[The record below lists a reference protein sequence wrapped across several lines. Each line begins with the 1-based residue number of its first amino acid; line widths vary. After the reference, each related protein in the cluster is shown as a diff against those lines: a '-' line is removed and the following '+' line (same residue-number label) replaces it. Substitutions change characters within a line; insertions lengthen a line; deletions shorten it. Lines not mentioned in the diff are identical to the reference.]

1 MIDFLATV
9 LPTAG
14 TYCVVGIGR
23 GKTIQT
29 FYADLQEAANR
40 AYALDDAG
48 IDAYFALAAFTE
60 NSRKADHARALRAFF
75 IDLDCGTGKPYA
87 DQAEASVALRKFL
100 TATGMPDPTV
110 VNSGG
115 GLHAYWPFTEEI
127 PAKQWMPAARQ
138 FKALCAEH
146 CLSAD
151 LAVTADA
158 ARILRMPG
166 THNFKQLPA
175 RPVQI
180 MATGKP
186 TPFEKLAA
194 FLPAAPVD
202 LSAARAYGVDATTKA
217 LAETE
222 KTPCS
227 FQRIAAR
234 SLKGHGCNQIKL
246 ALENQESVS
255 EPLWRAALSIAWNCT
270 DGATAIHKLSK
281 RHPDYTPE
289 NTIEKAQRTTD
300 KPHTCEWY
308 RSNGEGQCNGCTL
321 KVTSPIVL
329 GRFVEA
335 APTDADGA
343 VTLQT
348 AVETAHDGQI
358 QFVDVKIPPLP
369 RGYFRGAAGGI
380 YIKRQD
386 EAGEDVDIEV
396 YPHDLYVTDRYYDSD
411 EHGDGDGELVAINV
425 HLPQDGLRR
434 FSAPTTSL
442 MSTDKLRDVL
452 VKHGV
457 IIYGKQV
464 GAIMAYIA
472 AAITKLQSSMGS
484 NRTRNQMGWTT
495 EGSFVVGELEYTPAG
510 VKLAPPASG
519 TKQMAPLFHQKG
531 TLEGWREIINFYRHP
546 GMELHAFAFFAGAGS
561 ALLQLLNN
569 QQVRGAVV
577 NLVSNGSGTGKTTVQ
592 MAINSLYGHPSE
604 LLMTQRDT
612 LNAKFHNLGMLNSI
626 CMTVDEITNE
636 SPEGLSHLV
645 YGATTGR
652 AAHRMEAQSNKLRS
666 NRTTW
671 CTIMVTSSN
680 AVISE
685 ALQAH
690 KAASDGELKRVIDL
704 HMPTPSGVA
713 KDESDRVFRELGSNY
728 GVAGPIFIQY
738 VVSNRAALAREMQ
751 DLQAELDNFMEM
763 HRSDRF
769 YSSVLTCGALAGRIM
784 HRLGLHNLDMEKIM
798 AVACAAVS
806 STKDA
811 SATAVG
817 SQGTVALETLS
828 KFITQNMSN
837 TLVINSEASNTASVE
852 MPKGPLRIRYEPDT
866 KEMVIIASELRSF
879 FVSNRVDFR
888 GSIQTFAD
896 SGVLK
901 RDKGG
906 ATAVTRRPA
915 AGAHG
920 SLKGAPCRCYV
931 FDAEKLGLQP
941 LIEDA
946 DTE

>member
-1 MIDFLATV
+1 VTDFFSTV
-9 LPTAG
+9 LPATG

-23 GKTIQT
+23 GRTRQSFHSTLEEVQDRVEFISG
-29 FYADLQEAANR
+29 
-40 AYALDDAG
+40 AG
-48 IDAYFALAAFTE
+48 VDAYFALAAFTE
-60 NSRKADHARALRAFF
+60 DSRKAEHARSMRAFF
-75 IDLDCGTGKPYA
+75 LDIDCGPGKPYA
-87 DQAEASVALRKFL
+87 DHPEAALALREFVAAVEL
-100 TATGMPDPTV
+100 PEPLI

-115 GLHAYWPFTEEI
+115 GLHVYWPFTEDI
-127 PAKQWMPAARQ
+127 PIAQWLPAARAL
-138 FKALCAEH
+138 KALCVQH
-146 CLSAD
+146 KLGID
-151 LAVTADA
+151 LTVTADA
-158 ARILRMPG
+158 ARILRPPG
-166 THNFKQLPA
+166 TNNYKQERA

-180 MATGKP
+180 VAVGHP
-186 TPFEKLAA
+186 TPFDALTAKL
-194 FLPAAPVD
+194 PPMPVD
-202 LSAARAYGVDATTKA
+202 LSAARSFGTDSVTKD
-217 LAETE
+217 LLSGDR
-222 KTPCS
+222 PSSS
-227 FQRIAAR
+227 FQKIAVR
-234 SLKGHGCNQIKL
+234 SLKGTGCQQIKW
-246 ALENQESVS
+246 ALENQETLS
-255 EPLWRAALSIAWNCT
+255 EPLWRGALSIAWNCT

-289 NTIEKAQRTTD
+289 NTIAKAERTHD
-300 KPHTCEWY
+300 KPHTCEWF
-308 RSNGEGQCNGCTL
+308 RANGEGRCGGCTQ
-321 KVTSPIVL
+321 KVTSPIML

-335 APTDADGA
+335 TPTEEDGA
-343 VTLQT
+343 IALRTS
-348 AVETAHDGQI
+348 VETTHDGKV

-386 EAGEDVDIEV
+386 ESGEDIDVEI

-457 IIYGKQV
+457 IVFGKQV
-464 GAIMAYIA
+464 GLIMAYIA
-472 AAITKLQSSMGS
+472 AAITKLQTSTHS

-495 EGSFVVGELEYTPAG
+495 EGTFVVGELEYTPAG
-510 VKLAPPASG
+510 IKLAPPASG

-531 TLEGWREIINFYRHP
+531 TLDGWREVVDFYGRP
-546 GMELHAFAFFAGAGS
+546 GMELHAFALFAGAGS
-561 ALLQLLNN
+561 PLLQLLNN

-592 MAINSLYGHPSE
+592 MAINSMYGHPSE

-704 HMPTPSGVA
+704 HMPTPEGVV
-713 KDESDRVFRELGSNY
+713 KEESDRVFRALGSNY
-728 GVAGPIFIQY
+728 GVAGPVFIQY
-738 VVSNRAALAREMQ
+738 VVANRAAIARELQ
-751 DLQAELDNFMEM
+751 ALQAEIDGIMDM
-763 HRSDRF
+763 QRSERF
-769 YSSVLTCGALAGRIM
+769 YSSVLTCGILAGRIM
-784 HRLGLHNLDMEKIM
+784 RRLGLHNIDVD
-798 AVACAAVS
+798 AVMRAACDAVR
-806 STKDA
+806 STKEAA
-811 SATAVG
+811 SSAVG
-817 SQGTVALETLS
+817 TYGTVALETLS

-837 TLVINSEASNTASVE
+837 TLVINSEAANGATIE
-852 MPKGPLRIRYEPDT
+852 MPKGPLRIRYEPDS
-866 KEMVIIASELRSF
+866 KEMVIIGSELRSF

-888 GSIQTFAD
+888 GSILAFVE

-901 RDKGG
+901 LDSAGNP
-906 ATAVTRRPA
+906 TTTRRPA

-920 SLKGAPCRCYV
+920 ALKGAPCRCYV
-931 FDAEKLGLQP
+931 FDSEKLGLQP
-941 LIEDA
+941 LTSDA

>member
-9 LPTAG
+9 LPAAG

-29 FYADLQEAANR
+29 FYTDLDEVAER
-40 AYALDDAG
+40 AYALSEAG
-48 IDAYFALAAFTE
+48 IDAYFALATFSE
-60 NSRKADHARALRAFF
+60 NSRKAQHARAMRAFF
-75 IDLDCGTGKPYA
+75 IDIDCGPGKDYA
-87 DQAEASVALRKFL
+87 EQSEAAVALRGFV
-100 TATGMPDPTV
+100 TDTGLPEPIV

-115 GLHAYWPFTEEI
+115 GLHAYWPFTEDVTPER
-127 PAKQWMPAARQ
+127 WLPAAKA
-138 FKALCAEH
+138 FKAMCVENRLAID
-146 CLSAD
+146 LSVPAD
-151 LAVTADA
+151 ISRV
-158 ARILRMPG
+158 LRMPG
-166 THNFKQLPA
+166 TSNFKNGGN

-186 TPFEKLAA
+186 TPFETLVAM
-194 FLPAAPVD
+194 LPAQPVD
-202 LSAARAYGVDATTKA
+202 LSAARVYGVDALTKS
-217 LAETE
+217 LAESE

-227 FQRIAAR
+227 FKRIATR
-234 SLKGHGCNQIKL
+234 SLKGNGCRQIKW
-246 ALENQESVS
+246 ALENQDSVP

-270 DGATAIHKLSK
+270 DGESAIHKLSK
-281 RHPDYTPE
+281 GHPEYTFE
-289 NTIEKAQRTTD
+289 NTLEKAQRTTD
-300 KPHTCEWY
+300 KPHTCEWF
-308 RSNGEGQCNGCTL
+308 RSNGDGHCNGCTL

-335 APTDADGA
+335 STPDEDGA
-343 VTLQT
+343 ITLQ
-348 AVETAHDGQI
+348 APVETAHDGKI

-386 EAGEDVDIEV
+386 EAGDDVEIEV

-442 MSTDKLRDVL
+442 MSTDKLRDTL

-457 IIYGKQV
+457 IVYGKQV

-495 EGSFVVGELEYTPAG
+495 EGSFVVGELEYTTVG

-531 TLEGWREIINFYRHP
+531 TLEGWRDIINFYDRP

-592 MAINSLYGHPSE
+592 MAINSLYGHPSD

-652 AAHRMEAQSNKLRS
+652 AAHRMEAQTNKLRS

-704 HMPTPSGVA
+704 HMPTPTGVA
-713 KDESDRVFRELGSNY
+713 KEESDRVFRALGSNY
-728 GVAGPIFIQY
+728 GVAGPVFIQY
-738 VVSNRAALAREMQ
+738 VVSNRAAIAREMQ
-751 DLQAELDNFMEM
+751 ELQAELDEFMDM
-763 HRSDRF
+763 HRSERF
-769 YSSVLTCGALAGRIM
+769 YSSVLTCGILAGRIM
-784 HRLGLHNLDMEKIM
+784 RRLGLHSIDMERIKN
-798 AVACAAVS
+798 AACGAVS
-806 STKDA
+806 TTKDA
-811 SATAVG
+811 SSTAVG

-837 TLVINSEASNTASVE
+837 TLVISSDASNGAPVE

-866 KEMVIIASELRSF
+866 QEMVIIASELRSF

-888 GSIQTFAD
+888 GSIQSFVK

-901 RDKGG
+901 LDKAGST
-906 ATAVTRRPA
+906 ATTRRPA

-941 LIEDA
+941 LIENA